1 VFNLKNYLARLL
13 YTHALDS
20 HGAHAITTSSE
31 ARARSRKQAPLNCA
45 APASRAANIYRTS
58 GGSMS
63 RTPPHLKPS
72 STSHTTTSI
81 LSASCT
87 ARSTRA
93 LFSPRAATSS
103 YCSSSLL
110 SLGRPPRPVRA
121 RRGNTAIGCV
131 PPSTVPS
138 SSSSSSGGAA
148 ADPSAA
154 MAKSVRVTA
163 TATIEVTVGGFL
175 NSLRPSRAIDEIRD
189 FVGRSLYLELVSS
202 ELDASKQLALH
213 HLTLPDRLLYAYI
226 LTCKIVCTFLFAYA
240 RSISILNATVG

>member
-1 VFNLKNYLARLL
+1 
-13 YTHALDS
+13 
-20 HGAHAITTSSE
+20 
-31 ARARSRKQAPLNCA
+31 
-45 APASRAANIYRTS
+45 
-58 GGSMS
+58 MS
-63 RTPPHLKPS
+63 QQPHLKPS

-87 ARSTRA
+87 ARARSTRA
-93 LFSPRAATSS
+93 LFSPRAAASSSSCSFSSPSS
-103 YCSSSLL
+103 YHSSLL

-213 HLTLPDRLLYAYI
+213 HLAPTR
-226 LTCKIVCTFLFAYA
+226 
-240 RSISILNATVG
+240 

>member
-20 HGAHAITTSSE
+20 HGAHAITASSE
-31 ARARSRKQAPLNCA
+31 ARARSQKQAPLNCA

-63 RTPPHLKPS
+63 RTPHHLKPS

-131 PPSTVPS
+131 PPSTVP
-138 SSSSSSGGAA
+138 SSSSSGGAA

-240 RSISILNATVG
+240 RSISILNATIG

>member
-31 ARARSRKQAPLNCA
+31 ARARSQKQAPLNCA

-63 RTPPHLKPS
+63 RTPHHLKPS

-138 SSSSSSGGAA
+138 SSSSGGAA

-213 HLTLPDRLLYAYI
+213 HVALPDRLLYAYI
-226 LTCKIVCTFLFAYA
+226 LARKIVCTFLFAYA
-240 RSISILNATVG
+240 RSISILNATIG